1 MSRAYDIS
9 TLVLSVLA
17 CGGIVANILLT
28 PACVSAQFVVHIVLF
43 AHSVYTY
50 RVPIVTFSSAQ
61 VNHNHDYRQTCEVSI
76 NDYPRRYHSFK
87 NLLAH
92 EFALGCVL
100 VLCWTMPSA
109 PITAFEGALLSLL
122 ICVVCRTR
130 ILLILLV
137 GNFLILL
144 RFMQYPSLG
153 SVLRFAAFLFGALF
167 TRLLPHRGVLHIICA
182 MFCLLHART
191 PLVSVF
197 SAVPSLVVFSVLRDY
212 SRASDCVLLT
222 SVSIWV
228 SIFLIR

>member
-28 PACVSAQFVVHIVLF
+28 PACVSAQFVVHVVLF

-50 RVPIVTFSSAQ
+50 QVPIVTFSSTQ
-61 VNHNHDYRQTCEVSI
+61 VQHNHNYRQTCEVSV
-76 NDYPRRYHSFK
+76 NDYPRRYHSLQ

-100 VLCWTMPSA
+100 VMCWTVPSA
-109 PITAFEGALLSLL
+109 PITAFEAALLSLL
-122 ICVVCRTR
+122 TCIVCRTR
-130 ILLILLV
+130 ILLILLI

-144 RFMQYPSLG
+144 RVMQYPTLG
-153 SVLRFAAFLFGALF
+153 SLIRFAAFLFGALF
-167 TRLLPHRGVLHIICA
+167 TRLLPHRGFLHLICA
-182 MFCLLHART
+182 LICLLHGRT
-191 PLVSVF
+191 PLISVF
-197 SAVPSLVVFSVLRDY
+197 SAVPSLVIFSVLRDF

-228 SIFLIR
+228 SIFLIW